1 MERDLVCLPI
11 QDVANQWARNPKRVS
26 NPFDPNYGEFS
37 LHYSYN
43 YPEMLKII
51 N

>member
-1 MERDLVCLPI
+1 
-11 QDVANQWARNPKRVS
+11 VS
-26 NPFDPNYGEFS
+26 TPFDPEYGEFS

-43 YPEMLKII
+43 YPEMLKI

>member
-1 MERDLVCLPI
+1 
-11 QDVANQWARNPKRVS
+11 VS

-37 LHYSYN
+37 LHYSYD
-43 YPEMLKII
+43 YPEMLKVL

>member
-1 MERDLVCLPI
+1 V
-11 QDVANQWARNPKRVS
+11 QA
-26 NPFDPNYGEFS
+26 PFDPEYGEFS

-43 YPEMLKII
+43 YPELLKVL

>member
-1 MERDLVCLPI
+1 VPS
-11 QDVANQWARNPKRVS
+11 QWARNPKRVS
-26 NPFDPNYGEFS
+26 TPFDPEYGEFS

-43 YPEMLKII
+43 YPELLKVL

>member
-1 MERDLVCLPI
+1 VPG
-11 QDVANQWARNPKRVS
+11 QWARNPKRVS
-26 NPFDPNYGEFS
+26 TPFPADYGEFS

-51 N
+51 K

>member
-1 MERDLVCLPI
+1 
-11 QDVANQWARNPKRVS
+11 VS
-26 NPFDPNYGEFS
+26 TPFAADYGEFS

-43 YPEMLKII
+43 YPELLKVL

>member
-1 MERDLVCLPI
+1 VSTPF
-11 QDVANQWARNPKRVS
+11 NP
-26 NPFDPNYGEFS
+26 DYGEFS

-43 YPEMLKII
+43 YPEMLKVL